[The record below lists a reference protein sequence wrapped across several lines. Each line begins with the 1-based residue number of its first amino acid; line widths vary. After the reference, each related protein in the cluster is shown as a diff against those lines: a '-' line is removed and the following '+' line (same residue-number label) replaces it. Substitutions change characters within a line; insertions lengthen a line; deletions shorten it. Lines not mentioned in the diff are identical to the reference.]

1 MKRVIVFLLTLYA
14 VGSAVVVA
22 VGLLGGRIPPSVTTM
37 LTVLA
42 FTFALLHGAVS
53 LGWGRI
59 LLLVGLT
66 FGISLLFESVGV
78 ATGYIYGP
86 YHYTNK
92 LGPMFLGLVP
102 YLIPLAWFM
111 MMYPSFIIA
120 VRVTPRRWSPGWRA
134 LSVAGIGALAMTA
147 WDLVMDPFMVR
158 AGHWVWDVQGA
169 YFGIPL
175 QNYWGWWLT
184 AFVTLGLFIL
194 IAKPL
199 PQLAAAE
206 QPITRSAA
214 NFERLPV
221 YSYAINALTGL
232 LTDVTLGLDGPALVG
247 FFAMLPWILLA
258 LFFAW

>member
-1 MKRVIVFLLTLYA
+1 MRKLIQTLLIIYA
-14 VGSAVVVA
+14 IASGAVVVYGM
-22 VGLLGGRIPPSVTTM
+22 VGGRVPPTVTTL

-42 FTFALLHGAVS
+42 FAFALLHGSVR
-53 LGWGRI
+53 LGWSKI

-78 ATGYIYGP
+78 ATGLIYGP
-86 YHYTNK
+86 YHYTHL

-120 VRVTPRRWSPGWRA
+120 ARIVPVSWPGWRRGLA
-134 LSVAGIGALAMTA
+134 VAAVGALVMTA
-147 WDLVMDPFMVR
+147 WDLAMDPFMVM
-158 AGHWVWDVQGA
+158 AGHWVWDTQGA

-184 AFVTLGLFIL
+184 SFVTLVLFLL

-199 PQLAAAE
+199 ALFTPLAE
-206 QPITRSAA
+206 FDPS
-214 NFERLPV
+214 FERLPA
-221 YSYAINALTGL
+221 YSYAINGLTAI

-247 FFAMLPWILLA
+247 FFAMLPWFLIAIFSTL
-258 LFFAW
+258 